1 MMRRLAVT
9 ALLAS
14 ALALPIAVHAQ
25 QNGAVARG
33 ADLFDERC
41 SMCHQREGGGQGPSL
56 VGVVGRRAASL
67 PGVNYSRALKA
78 SNLVW
83 TPADLDRFLTNPTG
97 LVPGTAM
104 PLAVPSAKERA
115 DLIAYLGSKDNHP

>member
-1 MMRRLAVT
+1 MMRRLVLVAG
-9 ALLAS
+9 LA
-14 ALALPIAVHAQ
+14 AAIGLPLAAHAQ
-25 QNGAVARG
+25 QDGAVARG

-56 VGVVGRRAASL
+56 VGVVGRHAASL
-67 PGVNYSRALKA
+67 AGINYSRALRA

-83 TPADLDRFLTNPTG
+83 TPGELDRFLTGPTA

-104 PLAVPSAKERA
+104 PLAVPNAKERA